1 MPTFSHAT
9 KLDLT
14 PDADP
19 GSGLWPRPLRT
30 ILACRSC
37 FNRILRTPDLVVY
50 TVYMKIPTTSE
61 RILHAARV
69 IFERDGSGA
78 VSMRRVAA
86 AVGLTPM
93 AIYRHFPNHEA
104 LLKRIS
110 DDSLQEIA
118 HRWSARA
125 QGGDAA
131 ARVIAI
137 QRIYL
142 DYALAHPH
150 LFDHAF
156 SVPREDARRFPAD
169 FLERRSPTLNV
180 VADVVVEAQR
190 SGYLRK
196 GDPWDIAMT
205 LWAHS
210 HGLIALYRAG
220 RFSFDERQ
228 FRTFYETS
236 LERLLDGLKV

>member
-1 MPTFSHAT
+1 MPTPA
-9 KLDLT
+9 T
-14 PDADP
+14 PD
-19 GSGLWPRPLRT
+19 
-30 ILACRSC
+30 
-37 FNRILRTPDLVVY
+37 
-50 TVYMKIPTTSE
+50 
-61 RILHAARV
+61 RILHAARA
-69 IFERDGSGA
+69 IFEREGPAA
-78 VSMRRVAA
+78 VSMRRVAT
-86 AVGLTPM
+86 VIGLTPM
-93 AIYRHFPNHEA
+93 AIYRHFPNRAA

-110 DDSLQEIA
+110 DDSFQEIA
-118 HRWSARA
+118 HHWSARA
-125 QGGDAA
+125 EGGDVGK
-131 ARVIAI
+131 RVIAI

-156 SVPREDARRFPAD
+156 SVPRKDARRFPDD
-169 FLERRSPTLNV
+169 FRERRSPTLNV

-190 SGYLRK
+190 TGYLRK

-236 LERLLDGLKV
+236 LERLLDGLKA